1 MKRALMLILC
11 VALLVGCRQ
20 PPPPP
25 ASEVELVRAVAVV
38 GGKEYVLYPAS
49 TGGIRLPSIDGEVV
63 FEYSGPVEVDA
74 DSSIIAVSGS
84 TVRTILI
91 GSSQVAQNRSKRD
104 GAFCFTK
111 GRLHWK

>member
-1 MKRALMLILC
+1 M
-11 VALLVGCRQ
+11 
-20 PPPPP
+20 
-25 ASEVELVRAVAVV
+25 
-38 GGKEYVLYPAS
+38 LYPAS

-111 GRLHWK
+111 GRLHWKRFCKA